1 MKKIAY
7 VLLLIIS
14 MLFISCNS
22 SPDNEEI
29 LPVENIS
36 LTEEDVKDLESN
48 PVSLGPMNADS
59 TITISGLIPDK
70 LYSVAFNVTAYNKSN
85 TSPSSRSNTP
95 VVQNSYESLAA
106 RSPSGSLVNTGSNS
120 FMLFPD
126 GNGTI
131 TFKPSE
137 TGLSGNLSNVLV
149 YERKQKDFTEN
160 KDMYIDYL
168 KDTPVYVD
176 SDGNNVFEAYYIIN
190 LSKPSEYRLEK
201 LDEVCIF
208 DASSIG
214 IGGGNTTGKFYT
226 SNGNGLNV
234 GNKIQ
239 DLTEYSD
246 EKLYYSI
253 VSSVEPGTTGRWR
266 TCLRNPIKLSYEI
279 NKNQSM
285 GSPEVYILPKCSEP
299 FVIGLTIYSD
309 SNENCSFE
317 SRIGRLGYFE
327 LRPVEPGQG
336 FHTRSFRINKANDDS
351 NKKTISVYF
360 DKLEEDCWFPVYW
373 YDTAKN
379 NEIVTSEEGASITIR
394 KLDEQNDKFETFSVS
409 KSEGRKTTINISDC
423 YRHGEKQDSFEV
435 PVYVYDDDI
444 YNNINVSVDGGTFS
458 NIGYSYIFRN
468 GFGSDN
474 IRCEKAEK
482 SVSFSNK
489 YDNSKLTFLL
499 IKGVISSNC
508 SNPQITV
515 TLE

>member
-1 MKKIAY
+1 MKKI
-7 VLLLIIS
+7 VFVLLIIS
-14 MLFISCNS
+14 MLFVSCNS

-36 LTEEDVKDLESN
+36 LTEEDVKELESN
-48 PVSLGPMNADS
+48 PVTLGPMNADS
-59 TITISGLIPDK
+59 TITISGLNPYK
-70 LYSVAFNVTAYNKSN
+70 LYSVAFNVTAYNESN

-95 VVQNSYESLAA
+95 AIQSSYESLAA

-120 FMLFPD
+120 FMLIPD

-131 TFKPSE
+131 SFKPSE
-137 TGLSGNLSNVLV
+137 IGLSGNLSNVLV
-149 YERKQKDFTEN
+149 YERKQKEFTKN
-160 KDMYIDYL
+160 KDMFIDYL
-168 KDTPVYVD
+168 NDKPVYVD
-176 SDGNNVFEAYYIIN
+176 SDGYNVFEAYYIIN
-190 LSKPSEYRLEK
+190 LSNPSEYGIENLK
-201 LDEVCIF
+201 EVCIF
-208 DASSIG
+208 DASTIG
-214 IGGGNTTGKFYT
+214 KGGGSTTGKFYT
-226 SNGNGLNV
+226 KNGNGLNV

-253 VSSVEPGTTGRWR
+253 VSSVEPDTTGRWR
-266 TCLRNPIKLSYEI
+266 TCLRNPIKLSDEI

-285 GSPEVYILPKCSEP
+285 GSPEVYILPKRSEP
-299 FVIGLTIYSD
+299 FVVDLTIYSD
-309 SNENCSFE
+309 SNENCSVE

-336 FHTRSFRINKANDDS
+336 FHARSFIISNVDDS

-373 YDTAKN
+373 YDTKKN
-379 NEIVTSEEGASITIR
+379 SEIVTSEDGASITIR
-394 KLDEQNDKFETFSVS
+394 MLDEQNDKFEKFNVS
-409 KSEGRKTTINISDC
+409 ESKERTITIPISDE
-423 YRHGEKQDSFEV
+423 YRHGEKKESFEV
-435 PVYVYDDDI
+435 PVYVYDDDVF
-444 YNNINVSVDGGTFS
+444 NKVNVSVDGGTFS

-474 IRCEKAEK
+474 IKCEKAEK

-499 IKGVISSNC
+499 IKGVIDTNTD
-508 SNPQITV
+508 NPQITV
-515 TLE
+515 SLE